1 MSLEMPTRPARV
13 RIAPS
18 PTGDPHVGT
27 AYIALF
33 NKALALRTG
42 GRFILRIED
51 TDRTRYVEGS
61 ERMIFESLRW
71 LGLDPDEGPDAGGPF
86 GPYRQS
92 ERSDVYR
99 GAAARLLESG
109 HAYPCFCPPERLAAL
124 RKEQE
129 ARKLQPGYDGL
140 CRSIPGTVAS
150 QRMAAAE
157 PFVIR
162 LAVPHEGETTF
173 EDALRGPVTI
183 QNAQVDDQVLVKS
196 DGLPTYHLANV
207 VDDHEM
213 QVTHVIRAEE
223 WISSTPKHVLLYR
236 AFGWEMPVFAHLPL
250 LRNKDRSKI
259 SKRKNPTSLN
269 WYREEGFLP
278 EALLNFLGLM
288 GYSMDRPGGASASPP
303 PPIPPAERRAEP
315 AAPAA
320 DEREVFTFEEF
331 VADFDPKRLKT
342 TGPVFDLQK
351 LEWLNGEWIRRLP
364 VDELVRRIERFFGD
378 RYSGDRARLARVVV
392 LARERMKRLKD
403 FEEIAGIFYG
413 SAPTYDITQQFGSL
427 PRERT
432 ADMLRFALSTLGS
445 LPSDD
450 FTAKR
455 IDAAFREAAVDAGMT
470 HLSLPPDT
478 AQPESVKRAP
488 LEPDEFTVL
497 RVALTGRR
505 ASPPL
510 FETMEVLGRE
520 ETVER
525 LQHASERASMV
536 APSPFHSCLLPRSLD
551 PEVEKKLTLFS
562 ARLDQVV
569 DNMLKLVVHVSRLK
583 GNELKA
589 PATFM
594 LRHCA
599 ELLDA
604 ISILMRWGAADP
616 CSSLLRDYLEASWS
630 LEYLLQDDS
639 ERRAAAYMV
648 TYIHDKLTSVERLD
662 SQSGKGRS
670 FADTLRS
677 DRYLKGLEPTHVFDT
692 ATVQAEIAHYE
703 SQLTSATLQG
713 AEAEYQRAKQL
724 GSVRWWFSLFD
735 GPKNVQALARAV
747 GHSGEYEVMYRRWSR
762 TTHATGVHGRMIVE
776 KDLGISIPQVRHVGS
791 AQDHTLI
798 GIGLG
803 VSTIRVV
810 IDHLL
815 QTERRSFVYWYC
827 TEIKPFLDY
836 LTTVQVLTVED

>member
-288 GYSMDRPGGASASPP
+288 GYSMDRPGGASASLP

-351 LEWLNGEWIRRLP
+351 LEWLNGEWIRRLG
-364 VDELVRRIERFFGD
+364 DEEVAARLERFFPG
-378 RYSGDRARLARVVV
+378 RYEPARLRQVVPLV
-392 LARERMKRLKD
+392 RERLKRLKEFPEHAAIFFD
-403 FEEIAGIFYG
+403 PLPDTKAAELAGKLEP
-413 SAPTYDITQQFGSL
+413 AAARAAL
-427 PRERT
+427 ER
-432 ADMLRFALSTLGS
+432 ALAAIEGAEPFAAGPL
-445 LPSDD
+445 
-450 FTAKR
+450 
-455 IDAAFREAAVDAGMT
+455 EAATRAAAEALGMK
-470 HLSLPPDT
+470 PP
-478 AQPESVKRAP
+478 E
-488 LEPDEFTVL
+488 LFMVL
-497 RVALTGRR
+497 RVAVTGRR
-505 ASPPL
+505 VSPPL
-510 FETMEVLGRE
+510 FETMQVLGRE
-520 ETVER
+520 ETV
-525 LQHASERASMV
+525 
-536 APSPFHSCLLPRSLD
+536 
-551 PEVEKKLTLFS
+551 
-562 ARLDQVV
+562 ARV
-569 DNMLKLVVHVSRLK
+569 
-583 GNELKA
+583 
-589 PATFM
+589 
-594 LRHCA
+594 
-599 ELLDA
+599 
-604 ISILMRWGAADP
+604 
-616 CSSLLRDYLEASWS
+616 
-630 LEYLLQDDS
+630 
-639 ERRAAAYMV
+639 RRAA
-648 TYIHDKLTSVERLD
+648 TR
-662 SQSGKGRS
+662 
-670 FADTLRS
+670 
-677 DRYLKGLEPTHVFDT
+677 P
-692 ATVQAEIAHYE
+692 
-703 SQLTSATLQG
+703 
-713 AEAEYQRAKQL
+713 
-724 GSVRWWFSLFD
+724 
-735 GPKNVQALARAV
+735 
-747 GHSGEYEVMYRRWSR
+747 
-762 TTHATGVHGRMIVE
+762 
-776 KDLGISIPQVRHVGS
+776 
-791 AQDHTLI
+791 
-798 GIGLG
+798 
-803 VSTIRVV
+803 
-810 IDHLL
+810 
-815 QTERRSFVYWYC
+815 
-827 TEIKPFLDY
+827 
-836 LTTVQVLTVED
+836 